1 MSDVSITRIKT
12 YKQCLRE
19 YQLRY
24 VEELESVVPV
34 PALVTG
40 RNYHEKIEELINTG
54 GFEDTGTK
62 TDAMVNAFKRI
73 IYPNFK
79 FKNAE
84 EDFSIPLTE
93 NINLIGR
100 IDAFLEDGTPV
111 EHKTSSSK
119 PDEIYAGK
127 LAWDDQV
134 AAYMLATGKNK
145 MLYTV
150 CQKPTIRQRKNET
163 EAEYL
168 DRCRDWYDP
177 TKIKAFYVYRSD
189 EELKEKLEE
198 FKRIAVEM
206 ENREFFYPNPSNC
219 RILNCPFEDICLD
232 FEPGTEEVPLGYKK
246 RERADR

>member
-1 MSDVSITRIKT
+1 MNDVSISRIKT

-19 YQLRY
+19 YELRY
-24 VEELESVVPV
+24 VENLENVVPA
-34 PALVTG
+34 PALITG
-40 RNYHEKIEELINTG
+40 RNYHEKIEELIETG
-54 GFEDTGTK
+54 TFEDTGTK
-62 TDAMVNAFKRI
+62 TDSMVNAFKEY

-84 EDFSIPLTE
+84 QEFSIPLTK

-119 PDEIYAGK
+119 PDEIYEGK

-134 AAYMLATGKNK
+134 AAYMIASGTNK

-163 EAEYL
+163 EKEYL
-168 DRCRDWYDP
+168 DRVKDWYDP
-177 TKIKAFYVYRSD
+177 SKIKAFYVYRSE
-189 EELKEKLEE
+189 EELQEKLEE
-198 FKRIAVEM
+198 FKRIAIEM
-206 ENREFFYPNPSNC
+206 ENREFFYPNPAHC

-232 FEPGTEEVPLGYKK
+232 YQPGTEEIPLGYNRRSK
-246 RERADR
+246 ES